1 VILKVGLT
9 GGIASGKSTIARM
22 FAERGCVVV
31 DADRV
36 VADLYR
42 PGRAGHTAIVREYGD
57 EVLTAD
63 GEVDRARLSAIAFR
77 DQASS
82 AKLNALI
89 HPIVIAE
96 QARLAAEAEA
106 ATDGDVIFVVE
117 ATLLIES
124 GGRARFDRIVVVDL
138 PPEDQVARAV
148 TRGMSKEEAR
158 RRMAHQMERSA
169 RLAHADY
176 VIDNRGGRAE
186 AAREVERVL
195 GLLRNDL
202 GSLAAMHRPE

>member
-42 PGRAGHTAIVREYGD
+42 PGHAGYAAIVQEYGD
-57 EVLTAD
+57 EVLTAE
-63 GEVDRARLSAIAFR
+63 GEVDRAKLSAIAFR
-77 DQASS
+77 DKTSS
-82 AKLNALI
+82 ARLNALI

-106 ATDGDVIFVVE
+106 AADGDVIFMVE

-138 PPEDQVARAV
+138 PPEDQVLRAV
-148 TRGMSKEEAR
+148 GRGMSEDEAR
-158 RRMAHQMERSA
+158 RRMAHQMERSV
-169 RLAHADY
+169 RLGHADY
-176 VIDNRGGRAE
+176 VINNRGGRVDAE
-186 AAREVERVL
+186 REVDRVL
-195 GLLRNDL
+195 SRLRED
-202 GSLAAMHRPE
+202 LAAKHHSK

>member
-1 VILKVGLT
+1 
-9 GGIASGKSTIARM
+9 
-22 FAERGCVVV
+22 
-31 DADRV
+31 
-36 VADLYR
+36 
-42 PGRAGHTAIVREYGD
+42 
-57 EVLTAD
+57 
-63 GEVDRARLSAIAFR
+63 
-77 DQASS
+77 
-82 AKLNALI
+82 LI